1 MSLLSAQT
9 LKRSPFSAA
18 LVWKSASLLVLGSPV
33 VYICPWCLAHHM
45 GVYLTDKYTP
55 LPTTTFCFLYKLYLT
70 DFKSKVNSIQDSV
83 WNVVLS
89 LLDLGAFLGCVHEH
103 VNSVEAEM
111 NSCDFYWNICLLM
124 RKWSSQMTSL
134 FSTCDW
140 LCHLNLVFV
149 SLEFVHLSLT
159 GLCVTL
165 NVAIYNFVSKTI
177 DEVVWNIL
185 LYEEWI
191 NVCITHSTFLVWFF

>member
-1 MSLLSAQT
+1 M
-9 LKRSPFSAA
+9 
-18 LVWKSASLLVLGSPV
+18 LGLPV
-33 VYICPWCLAHHM
+33 VYICPWCIWSTM
-45 GVYLTDKYTP
+45 GVYFTDEYTP
-55 LPTTTFCFLYKLYLT
+55 LLTTTFLLPIQALFDRLQI
-70 DFKSKVNSIQDSV
+70 KSELNSRQYF
-83 WNVVLS
+83 VLS
-89 LLDLGAFLGCVHEH
+89 LLALGAFLGCVHEH